1 MKKCSIKYV
10 VKNEPS
16 RDYTEKNHVTLI
28 FFTPFPAVYIIGQ
41 KRTSERA
48 Q

>member
-16 RDYTEKNHVTLI
+16 RFYMGRDNKYYSIALVGLK
-28 FFTPFPAVYIIGQ
+28 
-41 KRTSERA
+41 
-48 Q
+48 